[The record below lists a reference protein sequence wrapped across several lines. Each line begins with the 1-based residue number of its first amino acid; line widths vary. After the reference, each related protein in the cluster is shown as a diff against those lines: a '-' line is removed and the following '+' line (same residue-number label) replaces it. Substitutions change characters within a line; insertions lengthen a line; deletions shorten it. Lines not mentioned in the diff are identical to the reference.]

1 MHPEITQPRV
11 VLALAVCRHI
21 VAHRANKTIPPDGLI
36 FESRQQLMPEF
47 SHFSN
52 REGEAVNYDS
62 FLQTDARRSS
72 SVEISVG
79 GFVSLSFEELS
90 AFEIRRPAL

>member
-36 FESRQQLMPEF
+36 FESRQQLMPDF

-52 REGEAVNYDS
+52 RDGDAVNYDS
-62 FLQTDARRSS
+62 FLQTDAAF
-72 SVEISVG
+72 VEISVG
-79 GFVSLSFEELS
+79 AFVSLSFGELS

>member
-36 FESRQQLMPEF
+36 FESRQQLMPDF

-62 FLQTDARRSS
+62 FLQTDA
-72 SVEISVG
+72 VEISVG
-79 GFVSLSFEELS
+79 AFVSLSFEELS

>member
-1 MHPEITQPRV
+1 M
-11 VLALAVCRHI
+11 
-21 VAHRANKTIPPDGLI
+21 PD
-36 FESRQQLMPEF
+36 F

-62 FLQTDARRSS
+62 FLQTDA
-72 SVEISVG
+72 VEISVG
-79 GFVSLSFEELS
+79 AFVSLSFEELS